1 MYQPHAFTLNTPID
15 RVFLALT
22 RRMGLD
28 ERFDYKMDKWL
39 KVLKENWICTFGG
52 ILRAPPG
59 TFERLGLPIALA
71 DELKRIQALPN
82 QYMSANFF
90 AVQEGGKN
98 TWHNTISDLHKEL
111 VLHSFS
117 CLVQFKSETGVGGQ
131 QLFEESFFTYLLGQ
145 AISVQRLYGY
155 GNSHVAGR
163 SFWKMLFW
171 VIENIDN
178 LEISEEL
185 VRIGGCHSIYG
196 VTEEEYKAFA
206 SSLCNCIKDIIGEKH
221 FGIETVEAWHAVFN
235 CISDLMIKVG
245 ETTKQGFKGELRRFR
260 ENSTWGTKYI
270 TLMPETIYL
279 YKDYE
284 RTDLYGQFPL
294 RDITIQDHN
303 DVPYSFKLSSFDP
316 PFLLTLAALDEK
328 QYNKWLIEI
337 DWRVTALH
345 HLYKDHD
352 SEGMSHCDDL
362 GETGQKESGMLA
374 ITTQQ
379 KITTKHQ
386 RHLKKNR
393 LQLSPQEL
401 VEKLDKSLAKGI
413 PASEV
418 EKEIMKKSWLY
429 LTTKKFVDSDG
440 LSKSG
445 LGKLF
450 EEFYAK
456 FLHNDHVGKRLFE
469 GVGIKVQGRAL
480 VTIVGLIVRSL
491 DDWNAFTSQI
501 RRLGFF
507 FSFF

>member
-1 MYQPHAFTLNTPID
+1 MNSNVSKHFLINTCLRISLLYK
-15 RVFLALT
+15 RGEKIRGTILFL
-22 RRMGLD
+22 
-28 ERFDYKMDKWL
+28 
-39 KVLKENWICTFGG
+39 ICTKNWSY
-52 ILRAPPG
+52 ILSVAWFNLNR
-59 TFERLGLPIALA
+59 R
-71 DELKRIQALPN
+71 R
-82 QYMSANFF
+82 
-90 AVQEGGKN
+90 
-98 TWHNTISDLHKEL
+98 EL
-111 VLHSFS
+111 VGNSYLKN
-117 CLVQFKSETGVGGQ
+117 L
-131 QLFEESFFTYLLGQ
+131 FFTYLLGQ

-245 ETTKQGFKGELRRFR
+245 ETTKQGFKGELRRLR
-260 ENSTWGTKYI
+260 ENHTWGTKYI

-362 GETGQKESGMLA
+362 GETGQV
-374 ITTQQ
+374 T
-379 KITTKHQ
+379 
-386 RHLKKNR
+386 
-393 LQLSPQEL
+393 
-401 VEKLDKSLAKGI
+401 
-413 PASEV
+413 
-418 EKEIMKKSWLY
+418 
-429 LTTKKFVDSDG
+429 
-440 LSKSG
+440 
-445 LGKLF
+445 
-450 EEFYAK
+450 
-456 FLHNDHVGKRLFE
+456 GKRNP
-469 GVGIKVQGRAL
+469 
-480 VTIVGLIVRSL
+480 S
-491 DDWNAFTSQI
+491 
-501 RRLGFF
+501 
-507 FSFF
+507 